1 MLFKER
7 VELEN
12 LYSEWL
18 IQHPEIRD
26 TPFSVISF
34 LDSEGYLKDCSQC
47 TRRKF
52 YTMGYKDGIEN
63 QNIKG

>member
-1 MLFKER
+1 MLFAKR

-12 LYSEWL
+12 LYNEWL
-18 IQHPEIRD
+18 LQHPEIRD

-52 YTMGYKDGIEN
+52 YMMGYKDGIE
-63 QNIKG
+63 KLK